1 MAEEAPA
8 LKRDSTMAVTA
19 KVSKV
24 IEKRANGKNE
34 VKRLRKIELNKFIFV
49 SFSGG

>member
-19 KVSKV
+19 KVSKI
-24 IEKRANGKNE
+24 IEKRANGENG
-34 VKRLRKIELNKFIFV
+34 VHRLPTI
-49 SFSGG
+49 

>member
-19 KVSKV
+19 KVSKI
-24 IEKRANGKNE
+24 IEKRANGEKWSPAFANNM
-34 VKRLRKIELNKFIFV
+34 KDRA
-49 SFSGG
+49 